1 VNIHLDWTQGDLF
14 GIILV
19 RKNISLKV
27 ENSLDKTKKIL
38 IQCDFDGTVTEDD
51 ISFMLLDAFAKGDW
65 RAINKQY
72 SKGKITVG
80 EFNERAFGLVRAGK
94 KTMLNY
100 LKDKVK
106 VRPGFQKFVELCQ
119 QQGIRLVIV
128 SNGLDFY
135 IKKILE
141 DMGLVNLEYHAA
153 ETHFHANILKVRYM
167 GPDSRVVDSGY
178 KEKYVNQYLTEGYSV
193 VYIGN
198 GTSDLLPARSAHQ
211 IFATESLLE
220 HCQSNSVTCIPFN
233 SFLEINQVLK
243 SW

>member
-1 VNIHLDWTQGDLF
+1 MF

-19 RKNISLKV
+19 SKENKFEV
-27 ENSLDKTKKIL
+27 ENVLDKAKKIL

-72 SKGKITVG
+72 SDGKITVG
-80 EFNERAFGLVRAGK
+80 EFNERAFGLVRASK
-94 KTMLNY
+94 KAMLDY

-106 VRPGFQKFVELCQ
+106 VRPGFQKLVELCQ
-119 QQGIRLVIV
+119 QKGIRLVIV

-141 DMGLVNLEYHAA
+141 DMGLRNLEYHAA
-153 ETHFHANILKVRYM
+153 ETRFHANKLKVRYI
-167 GPDSRVVDSGY
+167 GPDGSVVDSGY
-178 KEKYVNQYLTEGYSV
+178 KEKYVNQYLNEGYQV

-198 GTSDLLPARSAHQ
+198 GTSDLSPARGAHQ

-220 HCQSNSVTCIPFN
+220 HCQTHRPYLYSLYFFS
-233 SFLEINQVLK
+233 
-243 SW
+243 